1 MIKIVFE
8 IFSTLLIIPCLVFVA
23 SVIANILFNQQVKQE
38 VKELFNNTVENNNGV
53 IQESDLEEL
62 PNSVQ
67 KWLEYSQVVGKER
80 IRSVRLK
87 QKAVMRIEED
97 KSWMSVKAEQ
107 YFTVDKPGFIWKARI
122 KAAPFFY
129 IVGRDK
135 YQNGRG
141 SMLIKILSLITVA
154 DSKGQEMDQ
163 ATLVRYL
170 AEIVWF
176 PTAALSS
183 YIEWE
188 EIDSTSAK
196 AIMSY
201 RGVTASGVFE
211 FDSQGRVINFTA
223 ERYMEKNG
231 EYDLETWVV
240 SMDEYKECNGVC
252 IPVQG
257 AVTWQLETGDFNW
270 FQFEI
275 TEIEYNKP
283 VIYEKF

>member
-1 MIKIVFE
+1 MIKIIFE
-8 IFSTLLIIPCLVFVA
+8 ILSTLLIIPFLAFVA
-23 SVIANILFNQQVKQE
+23 SVIANIIFNQQVKKE
-38 VKELFNNTVENNNGV
+38 VKELFDTTVENHNGV
-53 IQESDLEEL
+53 IQQADLEEL

-67 KWLEYSQVVGKER
+67 KWLKYSQVLGKER
-80 IRSVRLK
+80 INSVRLK

-97 KSWMSVKAEQ
+97 KSWMPVKAEQ

-122 KAAPFFY
+122 KAAPLFY

-135 YQNGRG
+135 YQNGKG

-154 DSKGQEMDQ
+154 DSKGEEMDQ

-176 PTAALSS
+176 PTAALNN

-211 FDSQGRVINFTA
+211 FDPQGRVVNFTA

-231 EYDLETWVV
+231 EYDLETWAV
-240 SMDEYKECNGVC
+240 SMDEYKECNGVR
-252 IPVQG
+252 IPVKG

-275 TEIEYNKP
+275 AEIEYNKP
-283 VIYEKF
+283 GIYEKF